1 MYPMTLK
8 RKYMNLC
15 VCPVSQA
22 VMETMKKS
30 ETFIGVAESIHPIVS
45 TLEDI
50 WGIGNAGELQSD
62 SLSHSGPELEA
73 QDKSLEV
80 WS

>member
-15 VCPVSQA
+15 VCPVSQV

-30 ETFIGVAESIHPIVS
+30 ETFVEVAKSICPIVS

-50 WGIGNAGELQSD
+50 WGIGKAGELQSD
-62 SLSHSGPELEA
+62 SLSHSDPELEA
-73 QDKSLEV
+73 KDKSLEV
-80 WS
+80 WA